1 MEKIIQYF
9 IQEKG
14 VTEVVAKILSK
25 TLSKYSDIKR
35 EFEYWIDNRD
45 FNAPDAI
52 AINGFTAK
60 KINDI
65 APFLDAAG
73 VYNFMVTL
81 RDNPTKAQEYIK
93 NGFPKK

>member
-9 IQEKG
+9 IQEKE

-25 TLSKYSDIKR
+25 TLSQYSDIKN
-35 EFEYWIDNRD
+35 EFEYWIDHRD
-45 FNAPDAI
+45 FNAPNALEID
-52 AINGFTAK
+52 GFTAK
-60 KINDI
+60 KIHDL

-81 RDNPTKAQEYIK
+81 RDDPIKAQEYLK
-93 NGFPKK
+93 TGFPRK

>member
-25 TLSKYSDIKR
+25 TLSKYSDIKN

-45 FNAPDAI
+45 FNSSDALEI
-52 AINGFTAK
+52 DGFTAK
-60 KINDI
+60 KINEI

-81 RDNPTKAQEYIK
+81 RDNPAKAQEYVK
-93 NGFPKK
+93 NGFAKK